1 MRYAP
6 LSLNAALVEA
16 VGDDPAL
23 VADLRAAFL
32 AGARDHL
39 DLMIRAAN
47 DAEWCLAAWK
57 LQGLAASFGA
67 GELMALAEE
76 AAQGRPRAADLP
88 ERIERAIGRFAG

>member
-23 VADLRAAFL
+23 IADLRAAFL
-32 AGARDHL
+32 AGARQHL
-39 DLMIRAAN
+39 DQLSRATA
-47 DAEWCLAAWK
+47 DADRRLAAWK

-67 GELMALAEE
+67 GEVMALAEK
-76 AAQGRPRAADLP
+76 AAGGSGDPA
-88 ERIERAIGRFAG
+88 RITRAIERFAG